1 MAASGTVSSGS
12 WRKGLMR
19 QSIASF
25 FNNREDP
32 EKNDQAVVS
41 ESARHE
47 STATSSSGGVL
58 GGTTPTPEGGKN
70 GPTGDDPMAN
80 KHVENGV
87 EYKSMAWWQAG
98 MVMVA
103 ETISLGILALP
114 YAMSKIGIIPGLILL
129 LALGAMA
136 SYSGYVIGQFKQRF
150 RHIHSM
156 AGAGE
161 VLFGR
166 WGREILGWGQ
176 FLFYLFIMGS
186 HILTFSIMMNAIT
199 DHGSCTI
206 VWMVVGTIL
215 SLACTLPRTLKNLS
229 YYSVASFLSIIG
241 AVMITMIG
249 VSITK
254 PGFVNG
260 HMSVRLWP
268 QPGLSFQDG
277 FQAVNTMVFAYA
289 GHVAFF
295 TFISELRNPDDFPKA
310 LAFLQCSDISMYIIT
325 AIVVYLYAGENVRSP
340 ALDSASTVVKKV
352 AYGIAIPTI
361 VIAGVVNGHVGVKY
375 VYVRMLQHNKDD
387 LMHRPLRPLRVRTD
401 GVPSGWNWL
410 GIRSY
415 GIWVLICT
423 LSWLAAWVIAES
435 VPVFGDLVGLT
446 SALFA
451 SWFTFGLSGMFWMR
465 LNLLQEEG
473 SRLKMIPVRFWT
485 WRKALLFLVNT
496 LNILVAAILCFVGI
510 YSSISSMIKNGAAKK
525 PWSCAA

>member
-325 AIVVYLYAGENVRSP
+325 AIVVYLYAGEN
-340 ALDSASTVVKKV
+340 
-352 AYGIAIPTI
+352 
-361 VIAGVVNGHVGVKY
+361 
-375 VYVRMLQHNKDD
+375 
-387 LMHRPLRPLRVRTD
+387 
-401 GVPSGWNWL
+401 
-410 GIRSY
+410 
-415 GIWVLICT
+415 
-423 LSWLAAWVIAES
+423 
-435 VPVFGDLVGLT
+435 
-446 SALFA
+446 
-451 SWFTFGLSGMFWMR
+451 
-465 LNLLQEEG
+465 
-473 SRLKMIPVRFWT
+473 
-485 WRKALLFLVNT
+485 
-496 LNILVAAILCFVGI
+496 
-510 YSSISSMIKNGAAKK
+510 
-525 PWSCAA
+525 

>member
-1 MAASGTVSSGS
+1 MADTDPVSSAS
-12 WRKGLMR
+12 WRGGLMR
-19 QSIASF
+19 QSIASY
-25 FNNREDP
+25 FNSKKEQ
-32 EKNDQAVVS
+32 EKSNEAIVDEA
-41 ESARHE
+41 ARNE
-47 STATSSSGGVL
+47 STASSSSNGVL
-58 GGTTPTPEGGKN
+58 DGRSPVDGMEKN
-70 GPTGDDPMAN
+70 GATEDDPMASHGL
-80 KHVENGV
+80 KDGV

-114 YAMSKIGIIPGLILL
+114 NAMSKVGIIPGLILL
-129 LALGAMA
+129 LCLGAMA

-156 AGAGE
+156 ACAGE
-161 VLFGR
+161 VLFGK
-166 WGREILGWGQ
+166 WGGEILGWGQ
-176 FLFYLFIMGS
+176 FLFYVFIMGS
-186 HILTFSIMMNAIT
+186 HILTFSIMMNAVT
-199 DHGSCTI
+199 GHGACTI
-206 VWMVVGTIL
+206 LWMVVGTLL
-215 SLACTLPRTLKNLS
+215 SLLCTLPRTLKNLS
-229 YYSVASFLSIIG
+229 YYSVASFLSIVG

-260 HMSVRLWP
+260 QMSVRLWP

-295 TFISELRNPDDFPKA
+295 TFISELKNPEDFPKA
-310 LAFLQCSDISMYIIT
+310 LAFLQISDITMYIIT
-325 AIVVYLYAGENVRSP
+325 AIVVYVYAGENVKSP

-375 VYVRMLQHNKDD
+375 VYVRMLQNKPDD
-387 LMHRPLRPLRVRTD
+387 LMHQPLRRLNKVSNKKEFTA
-401 GVPSGWNWL
+401 L

-415 GIWVLICT
+415 GTWVLICT
-423 LSWLAAWVIAES
+423 LSWVAAWLIAEV
-435 VPVFGDLVGLT
+435 VPVFNDLVGLT

-465 LNLLQEEG
+465 LNLLQEQDG
-473 SRLKMIPVRFWT
+473 KLRMVPFKLWT
-485 WRKALLFLVNT
+485 WKMTALLLINI

-510 YSSISSMIKNGAAKK
+510 YASVSSMIRNGATKK
-525 PWSCAA
+525 PFTCAA